1 MTEAPL
7 VPVIKRI
14 QKCHDQISGMT
25 APRGLQSMM
34 GMVAGSKDICRRND
48 SGKHFDGGQNGWF
61 ALHLT
66 HEESLQ
72 AQRDGSVQAGVELQA
87 SSARQ
92 A

>member
-1 MTEAPL
+1 
-7 VPVIKRI
+7 
-14 QKCHDQISGMT
+14 
-25 APRGLQSMM
+25 MM
-34 GMVAGSKDICRRND
+34 GMAAGSKDICRRND
-48 SGKHFDGGQNGWF
+48 SGKHLNGGQNKWF

-92 A
+92 V